1 MAILIEPP
9 EKKPELTGSVII
21 KDTVVFSSHEDY
33 VLSPKNAETLYFISA
48 SPDVTEINFLQKLII
63 ATNTGNIDFI
73 VAKAFLGSTKI
84 YDQLDYPI
92 LDLNFA
98 LTKSLDPRITFTR
111 ASSGSYFDSDGVMQF
126 ASTNT
131 PRFDHNPVTKE
142 SLGLLIEGQRTNLLT
157 YSQGLDDA
165 VWIKSNA
172 TITITTNTVVA
183 PDGALTG
190 DKLVESIGFSGV
202 QIRQD
207 VSVAINQ
214 IVTFSCYIKA
224 AERNLFRL
232 TVQNGSST
240 GDFFRG
246 QFNAESGQFLASASF
261 GVATIN
267 SVLITNVGN
276 GWFRASVTGTLGT
289 ATGTTTARCFV
300 QVIEINV
307 SIGAGGA
314 YTGNGVSGINI
325 WGVQIESG
333 AFPTSY
339 IPTTVSAATRN
350 ADSALIS
357 GVNFSSWYNQIKG
370 TILGEYRY
378 LSTGVANQYALSINN
393 NSANES
399 INIITS
405 TPNSGRVIITT
416 GGVSQADFGSFS
428 FSSGQLV
435 KRAIAIASN
444 NTATVVNNGTV
455 ATDNTVNLPTP
466 NQFSIGAANYIPG
479 SQINGYIKRIAYWNR
494 RLANTELQL
503 LTT

>member
-21 KDTVVFSSHEDY
+21 KDTVVFSSYEDY

-111 ASSGSYFDSDGVMQF
+111 ASSGTYFDSNGVLQT
-126 ASTNT
+126 ATVNT
-131 PRFDHNPVTKE
+131 PRFNHNPVTKE
-142 SLGLLIEGQRTNLLT
+142 SLGLLIEEQRTNSLT

-165 VWIKSNA
+165 VWIKNDA
-172 TITITTNTVVA
+172 TITTNTVVA

-190 DKLVESIGFSGV
+190 DKLVENIGLSTVF
-202 QIRQD
+202 IRQD
-207 VSVAINQ
+207 VSFAINQ
-214 IVTFSCYIKA
+214 IITFSCYIKA

-246 QFNAESGQFLASASF
+246 QFNAESGQFLANASF

-289 ATGTTTARCFV
+289 ATGTTTVRCFV
-300 QVIEINV
+300 QVIGNNV
-307 SIGAGGA
+307 TIGAGGG

-339 IPTTVSAATRN
+339 IPTTVSAATRA
-350 ADSALIS
+350 ADVATMT
-357 GVNFSSWYNQIKG
+357 GTNFSSWYRQDEG
-370 TILGEYRY
+370 TFYVEGSCSNFANSPIFVMPHNGTSNNY
-378 LSTGVANQYALSINN
+378 L
-393 NSANES
+393 NSP
-399 INIITS
+399 IM
-405 TPNSGRVIITT
+405 TT
-416 GGVSQADFGSFS
+416 GGNGRISGVVSGVSWTNITTANSVAVNTTAKVSATYRASDQAICLNG
-428 FSSGQLV
+428 
-435 KRAIAIASN
+435 
-444 NTATVVNNGTV
+444 GTV
-455 ATDNTVNLPTP
+455 ATGTNTSLPAVAAL
-466 NQFSIGAANYIPG
+466 NIGTWRTGVGN
-479 SQINGYIKRIAYWNR
+479 SINGHIKRVAYYPR
-494 RLANTELQL
+494 RLANSELQL